1 MSTPGDVLL
10 RVERLTK
17 SFALQPNACRM
28 RLQRRPQAAA
38 AGAVNGVSFDV
49 RRGETLGIVGESGC
63 GKSTLARCLVRLHEP
78 DSGTL
83 TLRGA
88 GRARAHR
95 APTRR
100 AYNRRVQMI
109 FQDPY
114 SSLNPRL
121 TVRQCLAE
129 ALAVHRVVPA
139 QEIDA
144 RVDRLLDLVH
154 LPREAADRYPHEFSG
169 GQRQRIGIA
178 RALAVEPEIIIAD
191 EPVSALDVSVQ
202 AQIVN
207 LLLELQNELGLALI
221 FITHDLRLVHHIA
234 HRIAVMYLGRIME
247 IGPTE
252 EIFASPRHPYTRAL
266 LAAVP
271 GLVPG
276 RRSRRDAVQ
285 RRVAEPARAAA
296 RLPVPPA
303 LPAWRS
309 RSAASTSR
317 ARTARRRLARRLPLR
332 RPSRPVDPPRAGSP
346 SSMSLK
352 ALEDR
357 IGAVNDVLCALS
369 LLVWDSRTMMPAAAT
384 ATRGAQIATLT
395 RLARDL
401 LLDADMQRAVE
412 GARRETQG
420 RDPDDPERRA
430 VEQTDV
436 AIAFHKRI
444 PADLLQRRAAQRATA
459 NAAWIEA
466 REKSD
471 FSLFEPHLKRT
482 VDLAREYAD
491 AAGFEDHPYDALVAV
506 YEPGETYANLKS
518 LFGALRPGLRTILEE
533 ALGRPR
539 PRTDFLRRDFPE
551 DGQRDIALSIAR
563 SFGYD
568 FGRGRLDTTV
578 HPFEISFTREDVRIT
593 TRYRRNYL
601 PPALFGA
608 MHEAGHGLYEQNVDP
623 AYTRTALATDLI
635 GLYAVGG
642 ASFGAHESQSRLW
655 ENHVGRSRGF
665 WRLNFPALRETFPEA
680 LSDVD
685 AETFHAAVNAPAASL
700 IRTEADE
707 LTYDFHIMLRVDLEA
722 ALISGALAV

>member
-1 MSTPGDVLL
+1 
-10 RVERLTK
+10 
-17 SFALQPNACRM
+17 
-28 RLQRRPQAAA
+28 
-38 AGAVNGVSFDV
+38 
-49 RRGETLGIVGESGC
+49 
-63 GKSTLARCLVRLHEP
+63 
-78 DSGTL
+78 
-83 TLRGA
+83 
-88 GRARAHR
+88 
-95 APTRR
+95 
-100 AYNRRVQMI
+100 
-109 FQDPY
+109 
-114 SSLNPRL
+114 
-121 TVRQCLAE
+121 
-129 ALAVHRVVPA
+129 
-139 QEIDA
+139 
-144 RVDRLLDLVH
+144 
-154 LPREAADRYPHEFSG
+154 
-169 GQRQRIGIA
+169 
-178 RALAVEPEIIIAD
+178 
-191 EPVSALDVSVQ
+191 
-202 AQIVN
+202 
-207 LLLELQNELGLALI
+207 
-221 FITHDLRLVHHIA
+221 
-234 HRIAVMYLGRIME
+234 
-247 IGPTE
+247 
-252 EIFASPRHPYTRAL
+252 
-266 LAAVP
+266 
-271 GLVPG
+271 
-276 RRSRRDAVQ
+276 
-285 RRVAEPARAAA
+285 
-296 RLPVPPA
+296 
-303 LPAWRS
+303 
-309 RSAASTSR
+309 
-317 ARTARRRLARRLPLR
+317 
-332 RPSRPVDPPRAGSP
+332 
-346 SSMSLK
+346 MSLK

-401 LLDADMQRAVE
+401 LLDADMQRAVD

-722 ALISGALAV
+722 ALISGALAVSDIPAAWNARIKEELGLDVPNNREGCLQDIHWSSGMIGSFCTYTIGNVMAAQLFAAALSSDKSLQDALDEGDYTPLRSWLSRHVCEHGRRFTRQELLEKATGRRLTPEPYLAYLSRKHGTALPQPRAETTEGSGGSNAGSASLGT